1 MAKNTWTR
9 RKFIASTGSAGAS
22 ILLGAAL
29 IDCAGD
35 PSNARSGTGTGGA
48 SGTNPNVGTGGGN
61 GDAGPGGPGTMPA
74 AGTVVHVHD
83 SAATSWDF
91 GSSWFGDHVA
101 QNQVDAM
108 FEHALLALT
117 GAGSMAAA
125 WKVLIPAYA
134 AGKKFAIKV
143 NFNNYTSGTDANIDA
158 IIEPV
163 NAVIRSLVALGAA
176 PADIVVYDCT
186 NGMHVGGM
194 PQATFISRCAY
205 SGVRFAYTSQDTS
218 PYANTYST
226 ETVTFRNTSVAARP
240 LAKALVDS
248 DYLINMPIV
257 KAHSGQIVTLGFKH
271 HFGSI
276 NGCNN
281 LHGTTNPGNNP
292 NSLVDLFM
300 SKHISGKTVLT
311 VGDCLFGNWKSVSG
325 KPPAWKLFSN
335 GAANSLIVSADPVA
349 ADSVMCDLLDAEMR
363 QNSTN
368 VGQAREYMTQAA
380 TQNLGVFD
388 QATDVSKIPLSG
400 YTKIH
405 YTYLESTV

>member
-1 MAKNTWTR
+1 
-9 RKFIASTGSAGAS
+9 
-22 ILLGAAL
+22 LLGAAL
-29 IDCAGD
+29 VDCAGQD
-35 PSNARSGTGTGGA
+35 PANNCTGSGVGGA
-48 SGTNPNVGTGGGN
+48 SGTNPCVGTGGVN
-61 GDAGPGGPGTMPA
+61 GTGGSGGTGTKPP
-74 AGTVVHVHD
+74 AGTVIHVHD

-91 GSSWFGDHVA
+91 GSTWFGDHVA
-101 QNQVDAM
+101 QNHVDAM

-125 WKVLIPAYA
+125 WKALIPAYA

-143 NFNNYTSGTDANIDA
+143 NFNNYTSGTDTNIDA

-163 NAVIRSLVALGAA
+163 NAVIRSLIALGTA

-186 NGMHVGGM
+186 HGMHVGGM

-218 PYANTYST
+218 ATYSNTYST
-226 ETVTFRNTSVAARP
+226 EMVTFRNTNVQSARP

-276 NGCNN
+276 EHCDY
-281 LHGTTNPGNNP
+281 LHGSTNPGSNP

-311 VGDCLFGNWKSVSG
+311 VGDCLFGNWQSVSG
-325 KPPAWKLFSN
+325 KPPKWKLFAS

-363 QNSTN
+363 QNSTTAGN
-368 VGQAREYMTQAA
+368 ARDYLTQAA
-380 TQNLGVFD
+380 TQNLGVFE
-388 QATDVSKIPLSG
+388 QATDISQIPLSG
-400 YTKIH
+400 YSKIH